1 MKNIDSKG
9 HVTGKSLYLDD
20 IPVRQGT
27 LHAVVFF
34 SPVAHANIK
43 NIDVT
48 EAKNYPGVIDVIM
61 AKDIPGENQ
70 IGGIIPDE
78 PLLAEHETDF
88 LGQAIALVVAESE
101 RIARSARKL
110 IKLDLEELEVV
121 TEPREAAEKG
131 LLLTPPTIF
140 SMGKPEKRWSG
151 CKYVFEG
158 SVEQAGQEHLYLE
171 TQGAYCYPAETGRLM
186 VHSSTQS
193 PTAAQRTIAKVLG
206 ISMNRIQVDVVRL
219 GGGFGGKEDQATAPA
234 VMVALAAQKLDKPVK
249 LVLSRADDM
258 QMTGKRHP
266 YSSDF
271 KIGLSSDLK
280 ILAYE
285 VTYFQNGGA
294 SNDLSPAIS
303 HRTLF
308 HTTNSYFIP
317 DVKATL
323 YSCKTNLPPNTA
335 FRGFGAPQG
344 MFVIESAIA
353 KAAMELHVSASLI
366 QKRNL
371 LKENDLFYYGQ
382 KAKLVN
388 IRKTWKTLF
397 DEYHLQEKQK
407 EIEKFNR
414 KNRIYKKGLALMP
427 VSFGISFTNISMNQA
442 RALVHIYHDGSLGVS
457 TGAIEMG
464 QGVNTK
470 MMQVAAETFSI
481 DPERIKL
488 ESTNTTRVSNTSPT
502 AASSGADLNGNA
514 LLVAC
519 NALLMRLKAF
529 VATKMHASKKD
540 VEIKNEKV
548 YVKGKETAFTW
559 EKLIQE
565 AFQNRINLTENG
577 HYATPVIHF
586 DVKKGKG
593 HPFAYHVYGTAAFVV
608 KVDILRGIYDVEEVD
623 IVHDFG
629 DSMNKLIDK
638 GQVEGG
644 LIQGIGYMTMEELRY
659 NSEGKLLS
667 NTLSTYKV
675 PDIYGVPKTV
685 NITPLKA
692 AGHTLAVMG
701 SKAVGEPPLLYG
713 LGVYFAIQNAM
724 REFNPQFTSFDAPMT
739 PEKVLMGLY
748 PKNESLT
755 EAEKTE
761 KHLLKTE

>member
-1 MKNIDSKG
+1 MKNIDSQG
-9 HVTGKSLYLDD
+9 HVTGKSVYLDD
-20 IPVRQGT
+20 IPVRLGT
-27 LHAVVFF
+27 LHAVIFF
-34 SPVAHANIK
+34 SPVAHAEIRSL
-43 NIDVT
+43 DLT
-48 EAKNYPGVIDVIM
+48 EAKNYPGVIEILT

-70 IGGIIPDE
+70 IGGIVPDE
-78 PLLAEHETDF
+78 PLFAEKEVEF
-88 LGQAIALVVAESE
+88 MGQPIALVVAESE
-101 RIARSARKL
+101 RAARSARRL
-110 IKLDLEELEVV
+110 IRLDLKELEVV
-121 TEPREAAEKG
+121 TDPREAAEKG
-131 LLLTPPTIF
+131 LLLTPPSVF
-140 SMGKPEKRWSG
+140 SKGDPEKKWSR

-171 TQGAYCYPAETGRLM
+171 TQGAYGYPAENGRLM

-206 ISMNRIQVDVVRL
+206 ISMNQIQVDVVRL

-234 VMVALAAQKLDKPVK
+234 VMVALAAQKLEKPVK
-249 LVLSRADDM
+249 LVLSRSDDM
-258 QMTGKRHP
+258 QITGKRHP

-271 KIGLSSDLK
+271 KIGLSHDLK

-285 VTYFQNGGA
+285 VTYYQNGGA

-317 DVKATL
+317 EVKATL

-344 MFVIESAIA
+344 MFVIESALA
-353 KAAMELHVSASLI
+353 KAAMELHVPASLI

-371 LKENDLFYYGQ
+371 LRENDPFYYGQ
-382 KAKLVN
+382 VAKQVN
-388 IRKTWKTLF
+388 IRKTWKTLC
-397 DEYHLQEKQK
+397 DEYHLQDKQK
-407 EIEKFNR
+407 EIDSFNR
-414 KNRIYKKGLALMP
+414 KNRICKKGLALMP
-427 VSFGISFTNISMNQA
+427 VTFGISFTNISMNQA
-442 RALVHIYHDGSLGVS
+442 RALVHIYHDGSVGVS

-470 MMQVAAETFSI
+470 MLQVAARTFSI
-481 DPERIKL
+481 DPNRIRL

-519 NALLMRLKAF
+519 KALLLRLKVFA
-529 VATKMHASKKD
+529 AEQLNASKKE
-540 VEIKNEKV
+540 VEIVNEKV
-548 YVKGKETAFTW
+548 WVKGKETDLTW
-559 EKLIQE
+559 ETLIQQ
-565 AFQNRINLTENG
+565 AFLNRVNLTENG
-577 HYATPVIHF
+577 HYATPIIHF
-586 DVKKGKG
+586 DAKKGKG

-608 KVDILRGIYDVEEVD
+608 KVDVLRGIYEVEEVHV
-623 IVHDFG
+623 VHDFG
-629 DSMNKLIDK
+629 DSMNDVIDR

-659 NSEGKLLS
+659 NGEGKLLS
-667 NTLSTYKV
+667 NSLSTYKV
-675 PDIYGVPKTV
+675 PDLYSVPKTL
-685 NITPLKA
+685 NIMPLKTT
-692 AGHTLAVMG
+692 GHSLAVMG

-724 REFNPQFTSFDAPMT
+724 REFNAQFAAFDAPLT

-748 PKNESLT
+748 PKNKPV
-755 EAEKTE
+755 AEPGPAE
-761 KHLLKTE
+761 MHLLKTE

>member
-27 LHAVVFF
+27 LYAAVFY
-34 SPVAHANIK
+34 STVAHGKITGL
-43 NIDVT
+43 DLS
-48 EAKNYPGVIDVIM
+48 EAKNHPGVVDIFT
-61 AKDIPGENQ
+61 ALDIPGENQ

-78 PLLAEHETDF
+78 PLFAEHEVDF
-88 LGQAIALVVAESE
+88 QGQPIALVVAESE
-101 RIARSARKL
+101 FTAREARQL
-110 IKLDLEELEVV
+110 IKITFDELEVV
-121 TEPREAAEKG
+121 TNPREAAEKG
-131 LLLTPPTIF
+131 LLLLPPATF
-140 SMGKPEKRWSG
+140 SMGHPEKHWSE
-151 CKYVFEG
+151 CKYVFQG
-158 SVEQAGQEHLYLE
+158 VVEQGGQEHLYLE
-171 TQGAYCYPAETGRLM
+171 TQGAYCYPQENGHLM

-193 PTAAQRTIAKVLG
+193 PTAEQSTIAKVLG
-206 ISMNRIQVDVVRL
+206 VAMNQIQVDVVRL

-234 VMVALAAQKLDKPVK
+234 VMVAVASNKLGKPVK
-249 LVLSRADDM
+249 LVFSRSDDM
-258 QMTGKRHP
+258 LMTGKRHP

-271 KIGLSSDLK
+271 KIGFSSDLK

-285 VTYFQNGGA
+285 VTYYQNGGA

-335 FRGFGAPQG
+335 FRGFGGPQG

-353 KAAMELHVSASLI
+353 KAAMELNIPAYVI
-366 QKRNL
+366 QKKNL

-382 KAKLVN
+382 KARKVN
-388 IRKTWKTLF
+388 IRKAWKLAF
-397 DEYHLQEKQK
+397 KEYHIDQKQK
-407 EIEKFNR
+407 EIEIFNNS
-414 KNRIYKKGLALMP
+414 NRLYKKGIALMP
-427 VSFGISFTNISMNQA
+427 ITFGISFTNIPMNQA

-470 MMQVAAETFSI
+470 MVQVAAGVFSI
-481 DPERIKL
+481 NPQRIKL
-488 ESTNTTRVSNTSPT
+488 ESTNTTRVANTSPT
-502 AASSGADLNGNA
+502 AASASADLNGNA
-514 LLVAC
+514 LLIAC
-519 NALLMRLKAF
+519 NALLLRLRAL
-529 VATKMHASKKD
+529 AAKMVNANMKD
-540 VEIKNEKV
+540 VEIHKEKV
-548 YVKGKETAFTW
+548 YLNGKETNLNW
-559 EKLIQE
+559 EKLIQQ
-565 AFQNRINLTENG
+565 AFLNRVNLTENG

-586 DVKKGKG
+586 DPVKGKG

-608 KVDILRGIYDVEEVD
+608 KVDVLRGIYEVEEVD

-629 DSMNKLIDK
+629 DSMNQVIDT

-644 LIQGIGYMTMEELRY
+644 LVQGIGYMTMEELSY
-659 NSEGKLLS
+659 NSKGKLLS
-667 NTLSTYKV
+667 NSLSTYKV
-675 PDIYGVPKTV
+675 PDIYAAPKAL
-685 NITPLKA
+685 NITPLNA
-692 AGHTLAVMG
+692 TGHTLAVMG

-713 LGVYFAIQNAM
+713 LGVYFALQNAM
-724 REFNPQFTSFDAPMT
+724 REFNPHFHSFDAPMT

-748 PKNESLT
+748 PQTKIY
-755 EAEKTE
+755 K
-761 KHLLKTE
+761 KKIF

>member
-34 SPVAHANIK
+34 SPVAHAKITGL
-43 NIDVT
+43 DLT
-48 EAKNYPGVIDVIM
+48 AAKNYPGVIDIM
-61 AKDIPGENQ
+61 TAHDIPGENQ

-78 PLLAEHETDF
+78 LLFAENETDF
-88 LGQAIALVVAESE
+88 LGQPIVLVVAESE
-101 RIARSARKL
+101 RIARRARQL
-110 IKLDLEELEVV
+110 IKITFEELEIV
-121 TEPREAAEKG
+121 TDPRKAAEKG
-131 LLLTPPTIF
+131 LLLTPPSIF
-140 SMGKPEKRWSG
+140 SMGDPEKKWSR

-171 TQGAYCYPAETGRLM
+171 TQGAYCYPAENGNLM

-206 ISMNRIQVDVVRL
+206 ISMNQIQVDVVRL

-234 VMVALAAQKLDKPVK
+234 VLVALASQKLEKPVK
-249 LVLSRADDM
+249 LVFSRSDDM

-271 KIGLSSDLK
+271 KIGLSSDFK
-280 ILAYE
+280 ILSYE
-285 VTYFQNGGA
+285 VTYYQNGGA

-344 MFVIESAIA
+344 MFVMESAIA
-353 KAAMELHVSASLI
+353 KAAMELHVPASLI

-382 KAKLVN
+382 KARQVN
-388 IRKTWKTLF
+388 IRKTWKTLC
-397 DEYHLQEKQK
+397 DEYRLQEKQK
-407 EIEKFNR
+407 EIETFNQR
-414 KNRIYKKGLALMP
+414 NKIYKKGLALMP
-427 VSFGISFTNISMNQA
+427 ITFGISFTNISMNQA

-470 MMQVAAETFSI
+470 MLQVAAHAFSI
-481 DPERIKL
+481 DPKRIKI

-519 NALLMRLKAF
+519 NALLLRLKSFAASMLG
-529 VATKMHASKKD
+529 ATKKD
-540 VEIKNEKV
+540 IEFIKEKV
-548 YVKGKETAFTW
+548 YLKGKETDLTW
-559 EKLIQE
+559 EKLIQQ
-565 AFQNRINLTENG
+565 AFLNRVNLTEHG

-586 DVKKGKG
+586 DVEKGKG

-608 KVDILRGIYDVEEVD
+608 KVDVLRGIYEVEEVD

-629 DSMNKLIDK
+629 DSLNQTIDI
-638 GQVEGG
+638 GQVEGA
-644 LIQGIGYMTMEELRY
+644 LVQGIGYMTMEELRY
-659 NSEGKLLS
+659 NNEGKLLS
-667 NTLSTYKV
+667 NSLSTYKV
-675 PDIYGVPKTV
+675 PDIYAVPKV
-685 NITPLKA
+685 LNVTPLKTT
-692 AGHTLAVMG
+692 GHSLAVMG

-713 LGVYFAIQNAM
+713 PGVYFAIQNAM
-724 REFNPQFTSFDAPMT
+724 REFNPQYASFDAPMT

-748 PKNESLT
+748 PQNKSV
-755 EAEKTE
+755 AEPAKTE
-761 KHLLKTE
+761 KRLLKTE

>member
-34 SPVAHANIK
+34 SPVAHAKIK
-43 NIDVT
+43 NLEVT
-48 EAKNYPGVIDVIM
+48 DARNYPGVIDILT

-78 PLLAEHETDF
+78 PLFAEYETDY
-88 LGQAIALVVAESE
+88 LGQPVALVVAETE
-101 RIARSARKL
+101 RIARRARQL
-110 IKLDLEELEVV
+110 IKLDFDELEVI
-121 TEPREAAEKG
+121 TDPRVATEKG
-131 LLLTPPTIF
+131 WLLTPPTIF
-140 SMGKPEKRWSG
+140 SMGEPEKKWSH
-151 CKYVFEG
+151 CKYIFEG

-171 TQGAYCYPAETGRLM
+171 TQGAYSYPAEDGRIM

-206 ISMNRIQVDVVRL
+206 ISMNQIQVDVVRL

-234 VMVALAAQKLDKPVK
+234 VMVALAAQKLEKPVK

-258 QMTGKRHP
+258 QITGKRHP

-271 KIGLSSDLK
+271 KIGLSQDLK

-285 VTYFQNGGA
+285 VTYYQNGGA

-303 HRTLF
+303 QRTLF
-308 HTTNSYFIP
+308 HTTNSYYIP

-353 KAAMELHVSASLI
+353 KAAMELHVPASLI

-371 LKENDLFYYGQ
+371 LRENDLFYYGQ
-382 KAKLVN
+382 TAKQVN
-388 IRKTWKTLF
+388 IRKTWKTLC

-407 EIEKFNR
+407 EIESFNK
-414 KNRIYKKGLALMP
+414 KNRIYKKGMAMMP
-427 VSFGISFTNISMNQA
+427 VTFGISFTNISMNQA
-442 RALVHIYHDGSLGVS
+442 RALVHIYHDGSIGVS

-470 MMQVAAETFSI
+470 MMQVAAHTFSI
-481 DPERIKL
+481 DPSRIKL
-488 ESTNTTRVSNTSPT
+488 ETTNTSRVSNTSPT

-529 VATKMHASKKD
+529 VAEQLKASKKE
-540 VEIKNEKV
+540 VEIVNERV
-548 YVKGKETAFTW
+548 FVKGNETDFTW
-559 EKLIQE
+559 EKLIRQ
-565 AFQNRINLTENG
+565 AFLNRVNLTEHG

-586 DVKKGKG
+586 DVEKGKG
-593 HPFAYHVYGTAAFVV
+593 HPFAYHTYGTAAFVV
-608 KVDILRGIYDVEEVD
+608 KVDVLRGIYEVEEVD

-629 DSMNKLIDK
+629 DSMNQSIDI
-638 GQVEGG
+638 GQVEGA
-644 LIQGIGYMTMEELRY
+644 LVQGIGYMTMEELSY
-659 NSEGKLLS
+659 NSDGKLLS
-667 NTLSTYKV
+667 NSLSTYKV

-685 NITPLKA
+685 NVMPLKTS
-692 AGHTLAVMG
+692 GHTLAVMG

-724 REFNPQFTSFDAPMT
+724 REFNPQFASFDAPMT

-748 PKNESLT
+748 PRSKSVPETTKS
-755 EAEKTE
+755 EKQ
-761 KHLLKTE
+761 LLKTE

>member
-43 NIDVT
+43 HIDVT
-48 EAKNYPGVIDVIM
+48 EAKLYPGVIDVIT

-78 PLLAEHETDF
+78 PLFAETETDF
-88 LGQAIALVVAESE
+88 LGQPIALVVAESE
-101 RIARSARKL
+101 RIARRARQL
-110 IKLDLEELEVV
+110 IKLDFEELEVV
-121 TEPREAAEKG
+121 TDPRRAAEKG
-131 LLLTPPTIF
+131 LLLTPPSIF
-140 SMGKPEKRWSG
+140 SMGDPEEKWSR

-206 ISMNRIQVDVVRL
+206 VSMNHIQVDVVRL

-234 VMVALAAQKLDKPVK
+234 VMVALAAHKLEKPVK
-249 LVLSRADDM
+249 LVFSRSDDM
-258 QMTGKRHP
+258 LITGKRHP

-353 KAAMELHVSASLI
+353 KAAMELHVPTTLI

-382 KAKLVN
+382 KAKQSN
-388 IRKTWKTLF
+388 IRKAWKTLC
-397 DEYHLQEKQK
+397 DEYHIQDKQK
-407 EIEKFNR
+407 EIETFNK

-427 VSFGISFTNISMNQA
+427 VTFGISFTNISMNQA

-470 MMQVAAETFSI
+470 MLQVAAMTFSI
-481 DPERIKL
+481 NPDRIKL
-488 ESTNTTRVSNTSPT
+488 ETTNTTRVSNTSPT

-529 VATKMHASKKD
+529 VADKMNASKKD
-540 VEIKNEKV
+540 VEIVDERV
-548 YVKGKETAFTW
+548 FVKGKKTDLTW

-565 AFQNRINLTENG
+565 AFLNRINLSEHG

-586 DVKKGKG
+586 DVEKGKG

-608 KVDILRGIYDVEEVD
+608 KVDILRGIYEVEEVHV
-623 IVHDFG
+623 VHDFG
-629 DSMNKLIDK
+629 DSMNETIDV
-638 GQVEGG
+638 GQMEGG
-644 LIQGIGYMTMEELRY
+644 LVQGIGYMTMEELSY
-659 NSEGKLLS
+659 NSDGKLLS
-667 NTLSTYKV
+667 NSLSTYKV
-675 PDIYGVPKTV
+675 PDIYAAPKV
-685 NITPLKA
+685 FNITPLKA
-692 AGHTLAVMG
+692 TGHPLAIMG

-713 LGVYFAIQNAM
+713 IGVYFAIQNAM
-724 REFNPQFTSFDAPMT
+724 REFNPQFNSFDAPMT

-748 PKNESLT
+748 PKNKSV
-755 EAEKTE
+755 AEPAKTE
-761 KHLLKTE
+761 KYLLKTE

>member
-1 MKNIDSKG
+1 MKNIDSQG

-27 LHAVVFF
+27 LHAAIFF
-34 SPVAHANIK
+34 APVAHAEIK
-43 NIDVT
+43 SLDVT
-48 EAKNYPGVIDVIM
+48 EARNYPGVV
-61 AKDIPGENQ
+61 AVLTAEDIPGENQ

-78 PLLAEHETDF
+78 PLFAEQEVEYI
-88 LGQAIALVVAESE
+88 GQPIALVVAESE
-101 RIARSARKL
+101 SIARKARQL

-121 TEPREAAEKG
+121 TEPRKAAEKG
-131 LLLTPPTIF
+131 MFLTPPTIF
-140 SMGKPEKRWSG
+140 STGEPEKKWSR
-151 CKYVFEG
+151 CKFVFEG

-171 TQGAYCYPAETGRLM
+171 TQGAYSYPAENGRLM

-206 ISMNRIQVDVVRL
+206 ISMNHIQVDVVRL

-234 VMVALAAQKLDKPVK
+234 VLVALAAHKLEKPVK
-249 LVLSRADDM
+249 LVFSRADDM
-258 QMTGKRHP
+258 VITGKRHP

-271 KIGLSSDLK
+271 KIGLSHDLK

-285 VTYFQNGGA
+285 VTYYQNGGA

-303 HRTLF
+303 QRTLF
-308 HTTNSYFIP
+308 HTTNSYYIP

-323 YSCKTNLPPNTA
+323 YSCKTHLPPNTA

-353 KAAMELHVSASLI
+353 KAAMELHVPASLI

-371 LKENDLFYYGQ
+371 LRENDLFYYGQ
-382 KAKLVN
+382 VAKQVN
-388 IRKTWKTLF
+388 IRKTWKTLC

-407 EIEKFNR
+407 EIESFNR
-414 KNRIYKKGLALMP
+414 KNRIFKKGLALMP
-427 VSFGISFTNISMNQA
+427 VTFGISFTNISMNQA

-470 MMQVAAETFSI
+470 MLQVAAQTFSI

-519 NALLMRLKAF
+519 KALLQRLKVFA
-529 VATKMHASKKD
+529 AEQLKASKKD
-540 VEIKNEKV
+540 VEIVNEKV
-548 YVKGKETAFTW
+548 YVKGKETGLTW
-559 EKLIQE
+559 EKLIQQ
-565 AFQNRINLTENG
+565 AFLNRVNLSEHG

-586 DVKKGKG
+586 DMKKGKG

-608 KVDILRGIYDVEEVD
+608 KVDVLRGIYEVEEVD

-629 DSMNKLIDK
+629 DSMNQMIDM

-644 LIQGIGYMTMEELRY
+644 LVQGIGYMTMEELRY
-659 NSEGKLLS
+659 DREGKLLS
-667 NTLSTYKV
+667 NSLSTYKV
-675 PDIYGVPKTV
+675 PDIYAVPKTV
-685 NITPLKA
+685 NCTPLKTS
-692 AGHTLAVMG
+692 GHSLAVMG

-713 LGVYFAIQNAM
+713 VGVYFAIQNAM
-724 REFNPQFTSFDAPMT
+724 REFNPQFAAFDAPMT

-748 PKNESLT
+748 PKSKMVPEPDQ
-755 EAEKTE
+755 TE
-761 KHLLKTE
+761 KYLLKAE